1 MYLQLI
7 LFGADGCEKCA
18 EQKEFLDT
26 YFPEHHYEFISLEST
41 DIEELQKIAHYSID
55 DIPTLVIVATDGDKK
70 KIYRHKG
77 MISPQKLNEFIEG
90 IKNK

>member
-18 EQKEFLDT
+18 DQKEILNT
-26 YFPEHHYEFISLEST
+26 YFPEYQYEFISLEST
-41 DIEELQKIAHYSID
+41 DIEDLSKIALYSID
-55 DIPTLVIVATDGDKK
+55 DIPTLVIIANHDEKQ

-77 MISPQKLNEFIEG
+77 IIGPTKLNDFIEG
-90 IKNK
+90 IKK